1 MEAHTTGAQIGDKQM
16 ANVVV
21 EKFGV
26 YYNEGA
32 RGANGGAAQNDK
44 VWGIARIENTLV
56 TFWGR
61 RNGKLKFKTMPGQAG
76 KLAAEAKWA
85 EKTGARRDGGDI
97 YMSIAKEQMRTFF
110 SPSLIAD
117 LTTHFYSDMSLGKLN
132 TRH

>member
-1 MEAHTTGAQIGDKQM
+1 M

-21 EKFGV
+21 EKFGAF
-26 YYNEGA
+26 YNEGA
-32 RGANGGAAQNDK
+32 RGERGGAAQNDK

-61 RNGKLKFKTMPGQAG
+61 RNGKLKFKTMPGAAG
-76 KLAAEAKWA
+76 REAAMQKWS

-97 YMSIAKEQMRTFF
+97 YMSVQKEEMRKFF
-110 SPSLIAD
+110 CPTLQQD
-117 LTTHFYSDMSLGKLN
+117 LVSFYYSDMSKGKLN

>member
-1 MEAHTTGAQIGDKQM
+1 M

-26 YYNEGA
+26 VYNEGV
-32 RGANGGAAQNDK
+32 RGAMGGAAQNDK

-76 KLAAEAKWA
+76 KHAAEAKWA

-97 YMSIAKEQMRTFF
+97 YMSVARDEMRKFF
-110 SPSLIAD
+110 SPTLMAD
-117 LTTHFYSDMSLGKLN
+117 LTSHFYSDMSKGKLN